1 MLQITSRA
9 VPTGAVP
16 TGAVPN
22 RCSTNAAWI
31 LLTGCD
37 DGDDGTVDQFPVG
50 FVHLFHAGHFVPGVD
65 QNAGKFP
72 VRNFGKT
79 RVCFLVPHV
88 NEGGACPTI

>member
-1 MLQITSRA
+1 MLHGS
-9 VPTGAVP
+9 
-16 TGAVPN
+16 
-22 RCSTNAAWI
+22 SS
-31 LLTGCD
+31 LTGCD

-88 NEGGACPTI
+88 NEGGACPTL